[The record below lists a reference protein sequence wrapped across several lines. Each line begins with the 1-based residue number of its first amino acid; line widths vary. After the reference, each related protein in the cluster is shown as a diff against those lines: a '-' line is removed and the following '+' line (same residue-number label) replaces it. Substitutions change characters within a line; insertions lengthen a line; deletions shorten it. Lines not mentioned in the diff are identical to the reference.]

1 MASPRLRVPHVSRL
15 LREVGILTLETLEA
29 WGAVQVQMSG
39 KNFISVLL
47 LFDPVP
53 LVLIRFNSGDLR
65 ARIRRRGRF
74 RHMTSTC
81 RKPSSVFTFMVLSVV
96 LGLPHFL
103 HAQAA
108 SSSAKLS
115 VHWEELTAS
124 DFRDGIHRSQ
134 GTCLLPF
141 GILEKHAPHLPIGTD
156 LLDVRYAALP
166 AAAPEAIARREPSA
180 GRGEGGRSTRRTGRW
195 APIGWTGVTPR
206 GTRPSRNTQ
215 AG

>member
-15 LREVGILTLETLEA
+15 LRDVGILTLETLEA

-74 RHMTSTC
+74 RHMTSLC

-103 HAQAA
+103 HFLHAQAA

-115 VHWEELTAS
+115 
-124 DFRDGIHRSQ
+124 
-134 GTCLLPF
+134 
-141 GILEKHAPHLPIGTD
+141 
-156 LLDVRYAALP
+156 
-166 AAAPEAIARREPSA
+166 
-180 GRGEGGRSTRRTGRW
+180 
-195 APIGWTGVTPR
+195 
-206 GTRPSRNTQ
+206 
-215 AG
+215 